1 MSKHEIRLRKQR
13 ITARGSERF
22 RNYGSVL
29 KQHEEEK
36 RIKLLVRIFTFFLI
50 IAALI
55 LLFVVVSRW
64 EEKQEKPVSN
74 PSVTKVSYPH
84 SRLASAFVYRRQ
96 T

>member
-1 MSKHEIRLRKQR
+1 MGKHEIRLRKQR

-36 RIKLLVRIFTFFLI
+36 KIKVIIKIFTYLFIISALVLI
-50 IAALI
+50 FI
-55 LLFVVVSRW
+55 VVARW
-64 EEKQEKPVSN
+64 EDKKEKTAHDTTIKISICD
-74 PSVTKVSYPH
+74 TTIK
-84 SRLASAFVYRRQ
+84 

>member
-1 MSKHEIRLRKQR
+1 MGKHEIRLRRQR

-36 RIKLLVRIFTFFLI
+36 RIKVIIRIFTFFLI

-55 LLFVVVSRW
+55 LLFVVITRW
-64 EEKQEKPVSN
+64 EQKQEN
-74 PSVTKVSYPH
+74 PTDKTSATKIIH
-84 SRLASAFVYRRQ
+84 HIA
-96 T
+96 